1 MVGKNEEYV
10 PRMDAKKDDANW
22 DMVKDAYPD
31 YASFRVPL
39 HDPLAIRLAAE
50 HMAGLAQR
58 LLALTHRSAGLD
70 KHATISKCY
79 DAVRMANA
87 RVKNRPPRM
96 KTSDYVYGERDENWR
111 VVNIRPREKS

>member
-1 MVGKNEEYV
+1 MVGKNEEYI
-10 PRMDAKKDDANW
+10 PSTAKDDANW
-22 DMVKDAYPD
+22 DMVKDAYPE

-39 HDPLAIRLAAE
+39 RDPMAIRLAAE
-50 HMAGLAQR
+50 IMAATAQR

-79 DAVRMANA
+79 DAVRMSNA
-87 RVKNRPPRM
+87 RVKNRPTRM

-111 VVNIRPREKS
+111 VVKTPTREN